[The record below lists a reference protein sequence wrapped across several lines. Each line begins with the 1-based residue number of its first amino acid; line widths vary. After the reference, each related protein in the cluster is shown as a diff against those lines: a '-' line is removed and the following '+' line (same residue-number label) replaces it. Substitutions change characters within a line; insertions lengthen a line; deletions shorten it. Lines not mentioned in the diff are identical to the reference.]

1 MSFSLNLLTF
11 VKRENSTKVPSA
23 AQLAAGYSTNVV
35 LLEGTSVVDPV
46 FKLQVSNPIGY
57 NYAYCSTFNRYYF
70 INDWVSD
77 KDFWYAHC
85 TCDVL
90 ASWKTTIGSSSEY
103 VLRAASSYD
112 EDVIDGLY
120 PMNADVSSDTV
131 DKVSPFIFDGTSFR
145 TSSYI
150 VGIINNS
157 TDAKFGA
164 VTYYQLTTTQMGQLL
179 GFLLGSTSYLN
190 IDPTELSDNMVKA
203 LVNPAQYIVECYSL
217 PYQVTSGTSVN
228 IKVGWWDT
236 NVQGIPFTP
245 RISITDNLAY
255 TTHDLGTYTITTPK
269 HPDWNP
275 SGGPVKR
282 YLRCYPWTSYTFY
295 AGPFGVIQLDPS
307 SMAKSATI
315 SYEVSANDFGDA
327 QLLIKNYDGD
337 VIHKATCNVKQTYQ
351 LAQLNNNPMGF
362 WTGVIGTATGA
373 AASAVAQ
380 NPAGMIT
387 SITSGIASNMEN
399 LYPKLNTSGSQ
410 YTQSEAYSDWY
421 LVAEFHYPVDDDPV
435 HRGRPLCQVKT
446 INTLSGYILV
456 SDPDIAIAGTADE
469 NTKIKGYMAGGFYYE

>member
-1 MSFSLNLLTF
+1 MSIKVKLWSFT
-11 VKRENSTKVPSA
+11 KRENSTKVPTGTATEYDCVLKDNTSIINPTIE
-23 AQLAAGYSTNVV
+23 LAASN
-35 LLEGTSVVDPV
+35 LTS
-46 FKLQVSNPIGY
+46 Y
-57 NYAYCSTFNRYYF
+57 NYAQISDFGRYYF
-70 INDWVSD
+70 I
-77 KDFWYAHC
+77 KDIISEANGLWLIELE
-85 TCDVL
+85 CDVL
-90 ASWKTTIGSSSEY
+90 ASYKTGIGSSSEY
-103 VLRAASSYD
+103 VLRAASAYD
-112 EDVIDGLY
+112 ENVIDGLY

-131 DKVSPFIFDGTSFR
+131 DKVSPFIFDGSSFR

-217 PYQVTSGTSVN
+217 PYQVTSGTAVN

-245 RISITDNLAY
+245 KISITDNIQY
-255 TTHDLGTYTITTPK
+255 STHDLGTYTITTPK

-282 YLRCYPWTSYTFY
+282 YLRCYPWSSYTFY
-295 AGPFGVIQLDPS
+295 AGPFGTIQLDPS
-307 SMAKSATI
+307 SLAKSATI

-327 QLLIKNYDGD
+327 QLIIKNYGGD
-337 VIHKATCNVKQTYQ
+337 VIHKSTCNVKQTYQ

-373 AASAVAQ
+373 AVSAVAQ

-399 LYPKLNTSGSQ
+399 LFPKLNTSGSQ
-410 YTQSEAYSDWY
+410 YTQSEAYSNWY
-421 LVAEFHYPVDDDPV
+421 LVAEYHYPVDDDPV
-435 HRGRPLCQVKT
+435 HRGRPLCKVRT
-446 INTLSGYILV
+446 ISSLSGYILV
-456 SDPDIAIAGTADE
+456 SDPDIAIAGTAEE
-469 NTKIKGYMAGGFYYE
+469 NEKIKAYMAGGFYYE

>member
-11 VKRENSTKVPSA
+11 VKRENSTKVPTP
-23 AQLAAGYSTNVV
+23 AQLSAGYSTNVV
-35 LLEGTSVVDPV
+35 LLEGTSVVNPV
-46 FKLQVSNPIGY
+46 FKLQISTPIGY

-90 ASWKTTIGSSSEY
+90 ASWKTTIGNSSEY

-120 PMNADVSSDTV
+120 PMNADVSTDTV
-131 DKVSPFIFDGTSFR
+131 SKVSPFIFDGTSFR
-145 TSSYI
+145 TASYI

-179 GFLLGSTSYLN
+179 GFLLGSTSYMN

-217 PYQVTSGTSVN
+217 PYAVTSGTAVN

-236 NVQGIPFTP
+236 TVQGIPFTP
-245 RISITDNLAY
+245 KISISDNLVY

-275 SGGPVKR
+275 SGGAAKR
-282 YLRCYPWTSYTFY
+282 YLRCYPWTSYTLY

-307 SMAKSATI
+307 SIAKSATI
-315 SYEVSANDFGDA
+315 SYDVSANDFGDA
-327 QLLIKNYDGD
+327 QLLIKNYAGD
-337 VIHKATCNVKQTYQ
+337 VIHKSTCNVKQTYQ

-362 WTGVIGTATGA
+362 WTGVIGTATAGVSA
-373 AASAVAQ
+373 AVSQ
-380 NPAGMIT
+380 NPMGMIT

-435 HRGRPLCQVKT
+435 HRGHPLCQVKT

-469 NTKIKGYMAGGFYYE
+469 NTKIKGYMSGGFFYE